1 MSLPTKHVVKSDF
14 GAGDCISARATESR
28 GGRTSLEL
36 SLNINDIPGQ
46 IAKLLFIFADSAV
59 VFIVLLL
66 VSPFSRP
73 LKVGRPNPECM

>member
-1 MSLPTKHVVKSDF
+1 MQLLLTQLLKHYLIRCRIIKLMHY
-14 GAGDCISARATESR
+14 R
-28 GGRTSLEL
+28 GGQTSLEL

-46 IAKLLFIFADSAV
+46 IAKLLFVFADSAV